1 MKPLLTETQEGIEI
15 GKKKK
20 KWNLQQ
26 FDGQIVAI

>member
-20 KWNLQQ
+20 WNLQQ